1 MTDPHSSSAGEL
13 IEDTVVPA
21 CAPWSAELR
30 KGDVLRI
37 VDLEGQQAVDLLCY
51 NLQDRAERYN
61 AANTIKL
68 NNNIYLEK
76 GTSLY
81 SVRARPLMTIV
92 ADTCGSHDTLY
103 GCCSVEIDRVRFNKA
118 DVSGGCQ
125 QNFEKEL
132 ARHGMDERDIAA
144 NVNFFMYVPVRE
156 DGSIAIADG
165 KSKPGDYVDLRADM
179 DALVVVSNCPE
190 RDNAAAGYEP
200 TPVRMIITRPT
211 TQNS

>member
-1 MTDPHSSSAGEL
+1 LTDPHSSSAGEL